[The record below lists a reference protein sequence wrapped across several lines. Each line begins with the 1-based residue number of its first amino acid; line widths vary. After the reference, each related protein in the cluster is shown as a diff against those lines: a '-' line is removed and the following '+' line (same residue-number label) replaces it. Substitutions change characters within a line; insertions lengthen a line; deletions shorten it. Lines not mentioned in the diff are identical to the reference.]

1 MYFIYFVCIFYFCS
15 DVNCGGNGTNFLYF
29 PPEVINSCTYYE
41 WEAIV
46 FHENNNEI
54 IETVVLLCGVEFIS
68 PPVGLSIFCNL
79 KSTLLISFFFR
90 ELFRYF

>member
-1 MYFIYFVCIFYFCS
+1 MFFIFFLS

-46 FHENNNEI
+46 FYENNNKITEI
-54 IETVVLLCGVEFIS
+54 AVPLCGVEFIS
-68 PPVGLSIFCNL
+68 PPVGPFLFCDA
-79 KSTLLISFFFR
+79 
-90 ELFRYF
+90 Y